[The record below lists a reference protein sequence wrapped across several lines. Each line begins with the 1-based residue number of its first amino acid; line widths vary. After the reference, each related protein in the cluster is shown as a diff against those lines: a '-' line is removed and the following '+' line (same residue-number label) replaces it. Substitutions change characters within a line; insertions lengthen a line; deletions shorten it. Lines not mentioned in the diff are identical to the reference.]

1 MEEKAANTAGP
12 LKAAPEDE
20 ALLRPRQTG
29 KSREGPRPLLGEMA
43 VEAGF
48 VLPEKLASA
57 LERQREWMKSEL
69 AARPASPPGQAAL
82 QAGFARL
89 AEAARELA
97 AAAALHANPPGPT
110 P

>member
-1 MEEKAANTAGP
+1 ECKSRREIGGRRLEEKAANTAGP

-57 LERQREWMKSEL
+57 LERQREWGGSL
-69 AARPASPPGQAAL
+69 GRVLVSTGAL
-82 QAGFARL
+82 RLTDLARL
-89 AEAARELA
+89 YATQR
-97 AAAALHANPPGPT
+97 
-110 P
+110 